1 MAHLGAVVSDQ
12 KKQIAGLC
20 SGGCNQPGE
29 FVGGKELGDGRI
41 EFAAVLD
48 AHPHEALGA
57 PALCLVGEFV
67 ELGASELRSPVDHDA
82 FHAIGLEGVELGG
95 GKIRREFD
103 EFHAEANIGLIG
115 TETFLRLLPGHT
127 RDFAHLL
134 TGDFFDC
141 SRNGHGNER
150 ENFFLRNETGFG
162 VELHEFEL
170 AIGTKVFV
178 AQATSNL
185 VVAIDT
191 ANHAQL
197 LEQLWA
203 LRQGIE
209 RTRRQTAGDHEI
221 SCPFR
226 RRRNEHWSFDF
237 NETLIVHGP
246 SQRGIDLGA
255 NTEVALH
262 ALGTKID
269 IAMSEAHHFV
279 DLNAIVQLERRWFG
293 NIQDLDAAVAD
304 FDFACRHVVVRGAIG
319 TLAHGARDANHIL
332 GAQIGSPVD
341 YALHETSVITKIDE
355 GQMLTV
361 LTATG
366 HPATDRNLATD
377 VGGTKRSAMVG
388 THRNGISHGRSFRF
402 RRVERPARQ
411 QRSSDLRLLVRC
423 RRAGHGLSRCRL
435 RLRRHQ

>member
-1 MAHLGAVVSDQ
+1 M
-12 KKQIAGLC
+12 
-20 SGGCNQPGE
+20 
-29 FVGGKELGDGRI
+29 
-41 EFAAVLD
+41 
-48 AHPHEALGA
+48 
-57 PALCLVGEFV
+57 
-67 ELGASELRSPVDHDA
+67 
-82 FHAIGLEGVELGG
+82 
-95 GKIRREFD
+95 
-103 EFHAEANIGLIG
+103 
-115 TETFLRLLPGHT
+115 
-127 RDFAHLL
+127 
-134 TGDFFDC
+134 
-141 SRNGHGNER
+141 
-150 ENFFLRNETGFG
+150 RNEAGFG

-178 AQATSNL
+178 TQATSNL

-197 LEQLWA
+197 LEQLGA
-203 LRQGIE
+203 LRKCIE

-226 RRRNEHWSFDF
+226 RGRNEHWSFDF

-255 NTEVALH
+255 NTEIALH
-262 ALGTKID
+262 ALGAKID

-304 FDFACRHVVVRGAIG
+304 FDFACRHVVVRGAIRAL
-319 TLAHGARDANHIL
+319 TNGARDSNHIF
-332 GAQIGSPVD
+332 GTQIGGAID
-341 YALHETSVITKIDE
+341 HALHETSVITKINE
-355 GQMLTV
+355 GQMFTV
-361 LTATG
+361 LAAAG

-377 VGGTKRSAMVG
+377 VGGSKRSAVVG
-388 THRNGISHGRSFRF
+388 AHRNGISHRRSFGF
-402 RRVERPARQ
+402 RRVERPVRQ
-411 QRSSDLRLLVRC
+411 RRSIDQPLLVRY